1 MLDPKIENGYIY
13 SGYASTFGCATGHL
27 VLFRKRYT
35 ADSETGRIWL
45 LPFLDVLLVTVLFE
59 KRTLPQT
66 IYFIFKM
73 LGDLCPAIAI

>member
-1 MLDPKIENGYIY
+1 MLHPKIESGYIY
-13 SGYASTFGCATGHL
+13 SGYASTFGCATGHP

-45 LPFLDVLLVTVLFE
+45 LPFLDVLLVAVPFE
-59 KRTLPQT
+59 KRALPQT
-66 IYFIFKM
+66 IFKM